1 MINLALAGQPNVGK
15 TTFFNLLTG
24 LNQHVGNWPGKT
36 VEQKSGDFS
45 FGEKSI
51 HLVDLPGSYS
61 LTANSEEE
69 RVARN
74 FILSE
79 RPDVVIVIL
88 NAAALERNLYLVAE
102 LLSLPQPIVIGL
114 NMMDVAAQKG
124 ITIEPHVLEAA
135 LGVPV
140 IKLVSTKNQ
149 GVSEL
154 VEAAIQIA
162 LHPETFQPNRPE
174 ILADHL
180 PILKEIH
187 RIITGQVPDPYSEDW
202 FALKLLEGDNEII
215 ESVQHKMPQCW
226 EKIHP
231 ILIDHEDAYLD
242 ITGGRYEWIARMIR
256 AAVVRPKTGIIT
268 WTDRIDRVATHPFW
282 GLLLL
287 LAVFGF
293 IFWITYAI
301 STPLV
306 DLLDGLVHGWLSEI
320 LRSAM
325 ASSPSWFS
333 GLIIDGLVAG
343 AGTVLTF
350 LPILVIFFA
359 VLALLED
366 VGYLVRAAY
375 VMDRYM
381 HWMGLHGKSFLP
393 LFLGFG
399 CNVPAII
406 GTRIIEDRRSRL
418 LTILLVPFIPCTARL
433 AVITFLTP
441 AFFGRSAP
449 LVTFGLVAI
458 PIIILAVI
466 GILIHK
472 FVYKNEHT
480 AFIMEIPLYHA
491 PNLRTIGLYI
501 WNHTLEFIKKAGTVI
516 VIFSGII
523 WALMTLPNG
532 NMESSIIASFGRA
545 LVPVGSWMGLA
556 DWRLIVSLFT
566 SFVAKENTIAT
577 LGILFAANDSA
588 AGLADRVASAL
599 TPAAAL
605 AFLVFQLLFIPCV
618 ATIASIRQEAGSKW
632 AFLSVTLMLLVSLGG
647 GILTYQLFSI
657 IL

>member
-1 MINLALAGQPNVGK
+1 LAGQPNVGK

-187 RIITGQVPDPYSEDW
+187 RIIAGQVPDPYSEDW

-320 LRSAM
+320 LRAAM

-588 AGLADRVASAL
+588 AGLADRVASVL

-647 GILTYQLFSI
+647 GILTYQLFST

>member
-1 MINLALAGQPNVGK
+1 MAGQPNVGK
-15 TTFFNLLTG
+15 TTFFNILTG

-45 FGEKSI
+45 FGENAV

-74 FILSE
+74 YILSE

-149 GVSEL
+149 GISEL
-154 VEAAIQIA
+154 VEAAVQLA
-162 LHPETFQPNRPE
+162 HHPETFKPNRPE
-174 ILADHL
+174 ILPDHL
-180 PILKEIH
+180 PVLNEIQRILSN
-187 RIITGQVPDPYSEDW
+187 QVPEPYSQDW
-202 FALKLLEGDNEII
+202 FALKLLEGDNEIMDV
-215 ESVQHKMPQCW
+215 VQRKMPQCW

-256 AAVVRPKTGIIT
+256 AAVVRPKTGIVT
-268 WTDRIDRVATHPFW
+268 WTDRIDRIATHPFW

-293 IFWITYAI
+293 IFWATYAI

-306 DLLDGLVHGWLSEI
+306 NLLDEFVHGWLTEI

-325 ASSPSWFS
+325 MSSPLWLS
-333 GLIIDGLVAG
+333 GLVIDGLVAG

-350 LPILVIFFA
+350 LPILVVFFA

-441 AFFGRSAP
+441 AFFGKYAL
-449 LVTFGLVAI
+449 LVTFGLVAV

-466 GILIHK
+466 GVLIHQ
-472 FVYKNEHT
+472 FAFKNQHT

-491 PNLRTIGLYI
+491 PNARTIGLYI
-501 WNHTLEFIKKAGTVI
+501 RNHTLEFIKKAGTVI

-523 WALMTLPNG
+523 WALMTLPYG
-532 NMESSIIASFGRA
+532 NMETSILAVIGRA
-545 LVPVGSWMGLA
+545 LVPLGSWMGLA

-577 LGILFAANDSA
+577 LGILFAANGSTA
-588 AGLADRVASAL
+588 SLAERVGSVLSPAGAI
-599 TPAAAL
+599 

-618 ATIASIRQEAGSKW
+618 ATIASIRQEAGWKW
-632 AFLSVTLMLLVSLGG
+632 ALLSISLMLVVSIVG
-647 GILTYQLFSI
+647 GILTFQLFSI
-657 IL
+657 LL

>member
-1 MINLALAGQPNVGK
+1 MAGQPNVGK

-45 FGEKSI
+45 FGENPI

-74 FILSE
+74 YILSE

-114 NMMDVAAQKG
+114 NMMDVAAKNG
-124 ITIEPHVLEAA
+124 IIIEPHVLEAA
-135 LGVPV
+135 IGVPV
-140 IKLVSTKNQ
+140 IKLISTKNQ

-154 VEAAIQIA
+154 VEAAVHLA
-162 LHPETFQPNRPE
+162 HHPETFQPNRPE
-174 ILADHL
+174 ILPDHL
-180 PILKEIH
+180 PVLKEIH
-187 RIITGQVPDPYSEDW
+187 TILADRVPDPYSEDW
-202 FALKLLEGDNEII
+202 FALKLLEGDNEIMD
-215 ESVQHKMPQCW
+215 VVKKRMPQCW

-256 AAVVRPKTGIIT
+256 AAVVRPKTGIVT
-268 WTDRIDRVATHPFW
+268 WTDRIDRIATHPFW

-293 IFWITYAI
+293 IFWATYAI

-306 DLLDGLVHGWLSEI
+306 NLLDGFVHGWLTEI
-320 LRSAM
+320 LRSVM
-325 ASSPSWFS
+325 MSSPLWLS
-333 GLIIDGLVAG
+333 GLVIDGLVAG

-350 LPILVIFFA
+350 LPILVVFFA

-441 AFFGRSAP
+441 AFFGKSA
-449 LVTFGLVAI
+449 LMVTFGLVAV
-458 PIIILAVI
+458 PVIILAVI
-466 GILIHK
+466 GVLIHQ
-472 FVYKNEHT
+472 FVYKNQHT

-491 PNLRTIGLYI
+491 PNARTIGLYI
-501 WNHTLEFIKKAGTVI
+501 RNHTVEFIKKAGTVI

-523 WALMTLPNG
+523 WALMTLPYG
-532 NMESSIIASFGRA
+532 NIDTSILAAVGRA
-545 LVPVGSWMGLA
+545 LVPLGSWMGLA

-577 LGILFAANDSA
+577 LGILFAANGSTA
-588 AGLADRVASAL
+588 SLAERVATVLS
-599 TPAAAL
+599 PAGAI

-618 ATIASIRQEAGSKW
+618 ATIASIRQEAGWKW
-632 AFLSVTLMLLVSLGG
+632 ALMSVTLMLVVSIAG
-647 GILTYQLFSI
+647 GILTFQLFSI